1 MQMGNSHGRT
11 GYLSS
16 LSPIELTA
24 LAVSASVAMFL
35 IVDPLVL
42 GAVRSLGPDTYTFFR
57 GLTHLGRSNW
67 ILIPSALLLVA
78 LYWLRARDSG
88 TRRATVYAYVSQILV
103 FIFAAIAVS
112 GLAASLIKNV
122 IGRARPKMF
131 DLYGPV
137 EFQPMTFDADYASF
151 PSGHSTTAGALAAI
165 LAILWPSARIPF
177 FIAGA
182 WIASTRFVIGAH
194 FLSDVIAGFIFGA
207 SVVYLLRNRL
217 ATRGWLFRINAN
229 GKPEL
234 RGRILL
240 EKATA
245 KLVSSAASLVHS
257 SR

>member
-1 MQMGNSHGRT
+1 
-11 GYLSS
+11 
-16 LSPIELTA
+16 
-24 LAVSASVAMFL
+24 
-35 IVDPLVL
+35 
-42 GAVRSLGPDTYTFFR
+42 
-57 GLTHLGRSNW
+57 
-67 ILIPSALLLVA
+67 
-78 LYWLRARDSG
+78 
-88 TRRATVYAYVSQILV
+88 
-103 FIFAAIAVS
+103 
-112 GLAASLIKNV
+112 
-122 IGRARPKMF
+122 
-131 DLYGPV
+131 
-137 EFQPMTFDADYASF
+137 MTFDADYASF

-165 LAILWPSARIPF
+165 LAVLWPSARIPF

-217 ATRGWLFRINAN
+217 AARGWLFRVNAN